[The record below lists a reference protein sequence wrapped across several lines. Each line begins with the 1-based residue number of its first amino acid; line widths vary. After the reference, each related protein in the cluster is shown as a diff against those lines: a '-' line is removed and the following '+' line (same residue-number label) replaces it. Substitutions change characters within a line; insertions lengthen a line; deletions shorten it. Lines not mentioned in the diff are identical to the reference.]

1 VTGEQE
7 EQAGTPV
14 GPDDPMPAM
23 RSELSPVPS
32 LKRIGASA
40 KFTASTVSVVAT
52 ALTAFGLVT
61 AAWLSAY
68 HDVQV
73 VALAAAGAAMLALLC
88 ALGYLALRLEK
99 RNWQNNVLVEMWYKN
114 QFRRAGLV
122 VVASWLLIVAV
133 VLAGTAGTIAAV
145 DASEADVPVL
155 GLEVAGTGHQCTVT
169 ATVSVDH
176 LASGDVVTLRV
187 TSGTGQVVIVSKTSA
202 DSTGSAKLDA
212 ALWGAP
218 GNVGYRS
225 EVLVNGRERGML
237 QVP

>member
-1 VTGEQE
+1 VTGEQA

-23 RSELSPVPS
+23 RSELFPAPS

-40 KFTASTVSVVAT
+40 RFTVSTVSVAAT
-52 ALTAFGLVT
+52 ALTAFGLV
-61 AAWLSAY
+61 AAAQLSAY
-68 HDVQV
+68 PYVRV
-73 VALAAAGAAMLALLC
+73 LAFAAAGAAALALLC

-99 RNWQNNVLVEMWYKN
+99 RNWQNNVLVEKWYNK
-114 QFRRAGLV
+114 QFRRAGWV
-122 VVASWLLIVAV
+122 VAASWLLIVAV
-133 VLAGTAGTIAAV
+133 LLAGTAGTIAAV
-145 DASEADVPVL
+145 DASKADAPVL
-155 GLEVAGTGHQCTVT
+155 GLEVAGTGLECTIT

-176 LASGDVVTLRV
+176 LAPGDVVTLRV
-187 TSGTGQVVIVSKTSA
+187 TSWTGQVVIVGKTNA

-212 ALWGAP
+212 AFSGAP

-225 EVLVNGRERGML
+225 EVLVNGRERAML